1 MEVLEAGIS
10 ASLLKVQSDD
20 FDVVLCGL
28 NALISACSTVDGADD
43 NNNQIDQ
50 SYIHNCDVCK
60 IILGNV
66 LDWIRVEWYFSD
78 DITQFIECAEIAQ
91 RGLKLITIL
100 ATNNEKLR
108 NDCKK
113 LEVFNVICEVLQH
126 LHRLNDEQDEE
137 EFAPIFASA
146 YDAATQ
152 FCRHES
158 NAVEFISEYHGMVS
172 IGIGRYVFPKN
183 KYFQCSVIKLLS
195 EICNHKSCCVVIA
208 NGWSMIG
215 KVGGLLDDFDSKDD
229 EFHQVIQQNAR
240 KVLIILLNASQQ
252 V

>member
-1 MEVLEAGIS
+1 MEVLEAGIF
-10 ASLLKVQSDD
+10 ASLLKVHSDE

-28 NALISACSTVDGADD
+28 NALISACSTVDGMD
-43 NNNQIDQ
+43 NKESNK
-50 SYIHNCDVCK
+50 SYLYNCDACK
-60 IILGNV
+60 IILGTV
-66 LDWIRVEWYFSD
+66 LDWIRVDLFSD
-78 DITQFIECAEIAQ
+78 DITQFIECAEIGQ
-91 RGLKLITIL
+91 RGMKLITIL
-100 ATNNEKLR
+100 ATNNEKLQK
-108 NDCKK
+108 DCIK

-152 FCRHES
+152 FCHQES
-158 NAVEFISEYHGMVS
+158 NAVQFISEYDGMVS

-195 EICNHKSCCVVIA
+195 EICNHKSCCVEIS

-229 EFHQVIQQNAR
+229 KYHKVIQQYAR
-240 KVLIILLNASQQ
+240 KVLKTLIEASEQ